1 MYWILANF
9 FFSLFESQKS
19 PLQTLTNCSLLP
31 RNSRE
36 HKETKEIQF
45 VLGTSRAEQPIIIDP
60 SPPLRKHKH
69 SAVQRKHP
77 PLIAHPSYALLC
89 SF

>member
-60 SPPLRKHKH
+60 SPP
-69 SAVQRKHP
+69 SESTNTVQFRE
-77 PLIAHPSYALLC
+77 STLLL
-89 SF
+89 